1 MDIYIT
7 DIKSGTRVALS
18 MLPQS
23 VKLKASGKFQTYD
36 IINAGDIKI
45 PKGQKLTEIS
55 WSNAILP
62 GAKRKNASY
71 IKRQHWKA
79 PNEIISTFES
89 WRKNGTRL
97 KLMVTETVINHD
109 VYLDSY
115 SAEAAGGSGDYE
127 YSITFVEAK
136 DMMIYT
142 VNELGLQPKSPT
154 NNNVSS
160 NTASGTAAKH
170 IHREVGRQPV
180 GDQQKSGNGR
190 HMEIY
195 NANKATIG
203 SNLLS
208 FAPPSLSLPIGYEQN
223 DN

>member
-45 PKGQKLTEIS
+45 PKGQKLTKIS

-160 NTASGTAAKH
+160 NTRPAAP
-170 IHREVGRQPV
+170 QPSTYTV
-180 GDQQKSGNGR
+180 KSGDSLWAIAQKYLGNGSKY
-190 HMEIY
+190 MEIY

-203 SNLLS
+203 SN
-208 FAPPSLSLPIGYEQN
+208 PSLIRPGQVLSLPS
-223 DN
+223 

>member
-7 DIKSGTRVALS
+7 DIKSGTRVALP

-23 VKLKASGKFQTYD
+23 VKLQTSGKFQSYD
-36 IINAGDIKI
+36 IINAGEIKI
-45 PKGQKLTEIS
+45 PKGQNLTEIS
-55 WSNAILP
+55 WSNTILP

-71 IKRQHWKA
+71 VKRQHWKA
-79 PNEIISTFES
+79 PNEIISTFEN

-97 KLMVTETVINHD
+97 KLMITETVINHD
-109 VYLDSY
+109 VYLDSFT
-115 SAEAAGGSGDYE
+115 AEASGGSGDYE

-136 DMMIYT
+136 DLMIYT

-160 NTASGTAAKH
+160 NTRPAA
-170 IHREVGRQPV
+170 IQPTTYTV
-180 GDQQKSGNGR
+180 KPGDCLWAIAKKYLGKGSR
-190 HMEIY
+190 YMEIY

-203 SNLLS
+203 SN
-208 FAPPSLSLPIGYEQN
+208 PSLIYPGQVLSIPS
-223 DN
+223 

>member
-18 MLPQS
+18 MLPNS
-23 VKLKASGKFQTYD
+23 VKLKASGKFQSYD

-45 PKGQKLTEIS
+45 PKGQKLTDIS

-109 VYLDSY
+109 VYLDAFT
-115 SAEAAGGSGDYE
+115 AEATGGAGDYI
-127 YSITFVEAK
+127 YSISFIEAK
-136 DMMIYT
+136 DMMVYT
-142 VNELGLQPKSPT
+142 VSELGMQPASPT
-154 NNNVSS
+154 NSNVS
-160 NTASGTAAKH
+160 NTTRPEPPKATTYTVVKGDNLWAIAK
-170 IHREVGRQPV
+170 
-180 GDQQKSGNGR
+180 KYLGNGNR
-190 HMEIY
+190 YMEIY
-195 NANKATIG
+195 NANKVAIG
-203 SNLLS
+203 SN
-208 FAPPSLSLPIGYEQN
+208 PSLIRAGQVFTIPS
-223 DN
+223 

>member
-23 VKLKASGKFQTYD
+23 VKLQTSGKFQSYD
-36 IINAGDIKI
+36 VINAGEIKI

-71 IKRQHWKA
+71 VKRQHWKA
-79 PNEIISTFES
+79 PNEIISTFEN

-109 VYLDSY
+109 VYLDSFTV
-115 SAEAAGGSGDYE
+115 EASGGSGDYE
-127 YSITFVEAK
+127 YRITFVEAK
-136 DMMIYT
+136 DLMIYT
-142 VNELGLQPKSPT
+142 VSELGLQPKSPT
-154 NNNVSS
+154 NHNVSS
-160 NTASGTAAKH
+160 NTRPAAT
-170 IHREVGRQPV
+170 QPATYTV
-180 GDQQKSGNGR
+180 KSGDSLWAIAKKCLGNGSR
-190 HMEIY
+190 YMEIY

-203 SNLLS
+203 SN
-208 FAPPSLSLPIGYEQN
+208 PSLIRPGQVLSIPS
-223 DN
+223 

>member
-18 MLPQS
+18 MLPNS
-23 VKLKASGKFQTYD
+23 VKLKTSGKFQSYD
-36 IINAGDIKI
+36 IINVGEVKI
-45 PKGQKLTEIS
+45 PKGQKLTDIS
-55 WSNAILP
+55 WSNTILP
-62 GAKRKNASY
+62 GVKRKNMSY

-79 PNEIISTFES
+79 PNEIISTFEN

-109 VYLDSY
+109 VYLDSF
-115 SAEAAGGSGDYE
+115 SAEAVGGAGDYE
-127 YSITFVEAK
+127 YSISFMEAK
-136 DMMIYT
+136 DMMVYT

-160 NTASGTAAKH
+160 GTRPAPPKASTYTVVGGDSLWAIAKKH
-170 IHREVGRQPV
+170 L
-180 GDQQKSGNGR
+180 GNGNR
-190 HMEIY
+190 YMEIY

-203 SNLLS
+203 SN
-208 FAPPSLSLPIGYEQN
+208 PSLIRPGQVLTLPS
-223 DN
+223 